1 MMRKMAALAIAM
13 TVVLVL
19 PTMAAATGTHKSRPH
34 VNGTIT
40 SWDDATKQATV
51 KDSAGKEMSFR
62 WNEKTQFTGRPQ
74 VGDHAFVS
82 YTKDE
87 NGKVWAKYVSVGANP
102 AWLSPH

>member
-1 MMRKMAALAIAM
+1 MMKKLSVLALAVAF
-13 TVVLVL
+13 VLGL
-19 PTMAAATGTHKSRPH
+19 PTMAAAAGTHKGKPH

-40 SWDDATKQATV
+40 SWDDTTKRATI
-51 KDSAGKEMSFR
+51 KDSAGKETSFR

-87 NGKVWAKYVSVGANP
+87 DGKVWAKYVSVGLNP
-102 AWLSPH
+102 AWAH